1 MSKLSEGCRCPYAR
15 VRTGIPRG
23 LPADLPVPLTAAE
36 FETMVR
42 NEWRRRLGPAAY
54 QRSHPW
60 EIIRSLSSLLVRK
73 EGRVRLE
80 QIGQALECV
89 LADLRAEGLGR
100 PALLHEITK
109 LRHAIRTV
117 LRRNGADFVTA
128 GEYVSRVR
136 EALDETLDAIPRA

>member
-1 MSKLSEGCRCPYAR
+1 MSTLPEGCRCPYAR

-60 EIIRSLSSLLVRK
+60 EIIRSLSSLLARK
-73 EGRVRLE
+73 EERVCPR
-80 QIGQALECV
+80 QIGQGLECV
-89 LADLRAEGLGR
+89 SADLKAEGLGCQ
-100 PALLHEITK
+100 ALLQEITK

-117 LRRNGADFVTA
+117 LRHNGADFVTA

-136 EALDETLDAIPRA
+136 EVLDEGLDSIPQA